1 MIVVSDT
8 TPIISLMKIGQLNL
22 IEKLFGEIKIPK
34 AVYTELISNPRFK
47 EEAKQIQDSAFIR
60 YTIVE
65 DIKSVE

>member
-8 TPIISLMKIGQLNL
+8 TPIIPLMKIGQLNL

-47 EEAKQIQDSAFIR
+47 EEAKQIFEKIAMQHRSRGAI
-60 YTIVE
+60 
-65 DIKSVE
+65 